1 MICLF
6 TVVFGGVF
14 LFCCWWWC
22 CCFLLFFLFCLF
34 VFYFLFILFYFFIF
48 VFGGGGVYFL
58 SSVRLGILKYF
69 LRLFYKGTCLQL
81 FNSKKTQHT
90 ESLIQT
96 VTRNTYIHL
105 LNSHQCTQVYI

>member
-1 MICLF
+1 MGFFCF
-6 TVVFGGVF
+6 VVVGGVVVVFV
-14 LFCCWWWC
+14 
-22 CCFLLFFLFCLF
+22 FFLFFC
-34 VFYFLFILFYFFIF
+34 FLFLFFFG
-48 VFGGGGVYFL
+48 VGGGVYFL

-105 LNSHQCTQVYI
+105 LNSHQCTEVYI